1 MTRTTLLEEEAVAF
15 ARDLIRID
23 TVNTGVAETI
33 GDGETRAA
41 LFIHDRLAEVGIT
54 AEIVE
59 PVPGR
64 ASLVA
69 RLCGR
74 DAAAPALLVH
84 AHTDVVPVEADDW
97 THPPFAAD
105 VVDGFLY
112 GRGAVDMKNYAG
124 TVLAVARHF
133 AREGI
138 VPRRDLVL
146 AFLADEESGGVWGA
160 GWLVEH
166 RPDLFAGVSEAL
178 GEVGGFSVPLDADA
192 DTDAEADADADAD
205 ARRAYLVA
213 TGEKGVAWATLRAR
227 GHAAHGSRPTSDNA
241 VVRLSQAVAALG
253 AHQFPVVTTPA
264 TQRFLDVF
272 GAARGLTFSPETRHD
287 DLDALGFVGTL
298 IAASLADTATPTV
311 LRAGDKTNVI
321 PAEATARLDIR
332 VLPGRDK
339 DLKRELR
346 AAAGDGVEVVEGR
359 WWSATQS
366 PLDAP
371 LIETLEAAITAEDEQ
386 GIVVPYL
393 LPASTD
399 NKHFARL
406 GIHGYGFIPL
416 RVPRGFDVFGQFHAA
431 DERIPLEA
439 LHFSARTT
447 ARILQNA

>member
-1 MTRTTLLEEEAVAF
+1 MTRTTLLEEETVAF

-69 RLCGR
+69 RLRGR

-178 GEVGGFSVPLDADA
+178 GEVGGFSVPLAADA
-192 DTDAEADADADAD
+192 DTDAEADADAD

-227 GHAAHGSRPTSDNA
+227 GHAAHGSRPTPPAPRLGGARAHAPGVPRRRRNLPPQACPSA
-241 VVRLSQAVAALG
+241 VEPLAVAPPGGGSDRRFLPYGGALLVFVLCC
-253 AHQFPVVTTPA
+253 AWDVLFLHFNTLPA
-264 TQRFLDVF
+264 TVPIGVAIIVLELKER
-272 GAARGLTFSPETRHD
+272 
-287 DLDALGFVGTL
+287 
-298 IAASLADTATPTV
+298 ASSRRPVA
-311 LRAGDKTNVI
+311 
-321 PAEATARLDIR
+321 
-332 VLPGRDK
+332 
-339 DLKRELR
+339 
-346 AAAGDGVEVVEGR
+346 
-359 WWSATQS
+359 
-366 PLDAP
+366 
-371 LIETLEAAITAEDEQ
+371 
-386 GIVVPYL
+386 
-393 LPASTD
+393 
-399 NKHFARL
+399 F
-406 GIHGYGFIPL
+406 
-416 RVPRGFDVFGQFHAA
+416 
-431 DERIPLEA
+431 ER
-439 LHFSARTT
+439 
-447 ARILQNA
+447 